1 MLPSRSIYRGNGQ
14 AVRFP
19 YENAVNLI
27 FLERMSPERDRDCL
41 SYETDLERGRG
52 LLPGAILS
60 FMKGLASP
68 RQPRFFRPLAWSGI
82 IGAIVISF
90 ACGPRSA
97 SDMSAPEKKAIADS
111 LKRLVVSAYDLSKP
125 DPVKRLMSLY
135 PTDGRVISASGGV
148 TTTTRPQLQEAIEA
162 FWTYV
167 GQNMRQPRWEWTS
180 MTVDVLASDAA
191 VMTST
196 YRIPHLTPMGMNH
209 VIGGAW
215 TAVFQKRGGK
225 WVIIQEHL
233 SDVQSNPNIQTN
245 P

>member
-1 MLPSRSIYRGNGQ
+1 
-14 AVRFP
+14 
-19 YENAVNLI
+19 
-27 FLERMSPERDRDCL
+27 MSLRTVYFSL
-41 SYETDLERGRG
+41 MS
-52 LLPGAILS
+52 A
-60 FMKGLASP
+60 FVSP
-68 RQPRFFRPLAWSGI
+68 RRLRFVGPLAWSGVL
-82 IGAIVISF
+82 GALVVLF
-90 ACGPRSA
+90 ACGPRSG
-97 SDMSAPEKKAIADS
+97 SDMSAADKKAIADS
-111 LKRLVVSAYDLSKP
+111 LKHLVSNTYDLSKP
-125 DPVKRLMSLY
+125 DPVNRLMSLY
-135 PTDGRVISASGGV
+135 PAEGRVVSASGGV
-148 TTTTRPQLQEAIEA
+148 TTTTRPQLQQAIQA

-180 MTVDVLASDAA
+180 MTVDVLAPDAA

-233 SDVQSNPNIQTN
+233 SDVQSNPNIQTT